1 PHPAPLRPDR
11 AAAAVR
17 AQQRR
22 LPAVRGAGDRAAPAD
37 PLAAPAR
44 VHAGADPRA
53 AGPAWRRRRLAPA
66 RARAAPCTAARTDP
80 ETAAPLRPTGTDRG
94 ATARGG
100 GGLRRGAH
108 PIDRGNDDVREILHA
123 RAARAA
129 REAREALGE
138 ERIREGEAEGAGW
151 PRLMEEVRAEMEK
164 GTDPSDPRVQALA
177 QRWRA
182 LIEEFT
188 GGDPGIAASLNRMY
202 EQEDTIHGMDVA
214 PMRAMGEYIGRALAA
229 ARERE

>member
-1 PHPAPLRPDR
+1 
-11 AAAAVR
+11 
-17 AQQRR
+17 
-22 LPAVRGAGDRAAPAD
+22 
-37 PLAAPAR
+37 
-44 VHAGADPRA
+44 PRA
-53 AGPAWRRRRLAPA
+53 SGPAWRRRRLAPA

-138 ERIREGEAEGAGW
+138 ERIREVEAEW
-151 PRLMEEVRAEMEK
+151 PRLDRKSTRLNSSHVKTSYAVFCLKKKNGLVE
-164 GTDPSDPRVQALA
+164 SS
-177 QRWRA
+177 
-182 LIEEFT
+182 F
-188 GGDPGIAASLNRMY
+188 AA
-202 EQEDTIHGMDVA
+202 T
-214 PMRAMGEYIGRALAA
+214 
-229 ARERE
+229 